1 MKSFLKKCHKWIGL
15 IFTFFIIMFCLSGI
29 ILNHRK
35 TFSGLEISRNV
46 LPKDYRYD
54 NWNNGLLRGSIK
66 TADDA
71 VLYYGN
77 AGIWKT
83 DSCFSASKEY
93 NEGLKKGV
101 ANRKIANMAVMPDGS
116 VWCAGLYD
124 IYRLDGEEWLPQ
136 EALHA
141 EGERLTD
148 LTSRGDTLVVISRS
162 EVFQSLPPYS
172 EFTRYQLKDADKSVR
187 KVSLFRTMWLIHSGE
202 MFGLPG
208 QLFVDL
214 VAIVITILCITGLI
228 YVFVPK
234 IMKKR
239 KAKKKSVKT
248 QSRFL
253 KYGVKWHNKLGSWTI
268 VFTVLLAF
276 TGMCLRPP
284 LMIPFVMGSTNP
296 IPGSI
301 LDSDN
306 PWVDKLRC
314 AKWDNHLQ
322 RWILHS
328 SSGFFTLTDWE
339 SVPQRMKGTPPVSPM
354 GINVFAQDSLGADSW
369 IVGSF
374 SGIFRWNP
382 ETGEVLDYLTGEK
395 ATPHRGMPAGGYA
408 VAGYTDDWKD
418 GACIFGHGGGARP
431 VKENAVFSEMPEEMK
446 GLPMSLWNFA
456 LEVHVGRMYT
466 LLNFISPVYV
476 FLSGLFLILTL
487 LTGYIIY
494 KRRKKKKKPETVKK

>member
-1 MKSFLKKCHKWIGL
+1 MKSFLKKSHKWIGL

-29 ILNHRK
+29 VLNHRK
-35 TFSGLEISRNV
+35 TFSGLEISRSM

-54 NWNNGLLRGSIK
+54 NWNNGLVRGSVK
-66 TADDA
+66 TADGT

-83 DSCFSASKEY
+83 DSCFSASTEY
-93 NEGLKKGV
+93 SEGLKKGV
-101 ANRKIANMAVMPDGS
+101 ANRKIANMAVLPDSS

-124 IYRLDGEEWLPQ
+124 VYRLEGDIWQPQVSLDSDGE
-136 EALHA
+136 
-141 EGERLTD
+141 RMTD
-148 LTSRGDTLVVISRS
+148 LTSRGDTLVVITRS
-162 EVFQSLPPYS
+162 KVYQALPPYG
-172 EFTRYQLKDADKSVR
+172 EFTEYQLKDADVSVR

-202 MFGLPG
+202 IFGLPG

-214 VAIVITILCITGLI
+214 VAIVIMILCITGLI
-228 YVFVPK
+228 YAFMPK

-239 KAKKKSVKT
+239 KEKKKAVKT
-248 QSRFL
+248 QSMFL

-284 LMIPFVMGSTNP
+284 LMIPFVLGSTNP
-296 IPGSI
+296 IPGSV

-314 AKWDNHLQ
+314 AKWDSQLQ
-322 RWILHS
+322 KWIIHS
-328 SSGFFTLTDWE
+328 SAGFFTLTDWE

-354 GINVFAQDSLGADSW
+354 GINAFAQDSPDSW

-374 SGIFRWNP
+374 SGIYRWYP
-382 ETGEVLDYLTGEK
+382 EEGKVLDYFTGEK
-395 ATPHRGMPAGGYA
+395 VAPRHGMPFGGTA
-408 VAGYTDDWKD
+408 VAGYTDDWANGTCVFEHGK
-418 GACIFGHGGGARP
+418 GAHPVSAGA
-431 VKENAVFSEMPEEMK
+431 EFAEMPDKMR

-476 FLSGLFLILTL
+476 FLSGLLLTTTL

-494 KRRKKKKKPETVKK
+494 RRRKKKKL